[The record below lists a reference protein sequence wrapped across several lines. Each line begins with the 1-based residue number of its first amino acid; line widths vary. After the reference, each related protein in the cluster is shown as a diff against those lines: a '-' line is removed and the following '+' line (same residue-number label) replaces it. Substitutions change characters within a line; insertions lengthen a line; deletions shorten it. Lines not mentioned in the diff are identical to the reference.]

1 MSVKLKKGYF
11 RVFPFNPYIPLTGKW
26 TAVEQDNAYG
36 IYKDNSLVKSYSG
49 QAYGFGK
56 VLSIFNEEFVV
67 YMDGTGIAKYV
78 TNSGTSGNLVT
89 ANTKSSVVCF
99 GDCFVV
105 CSLNSTNDTI
115 TCTKYVIAGVHS
127 NPFAHPVST
136 QTLSNVSITGVIQHL
151 ESIKIS
157 DTEAYIAQLSTNQCV
172 KIAKGTNWTSD
183 DLSITKVSG
192 VIKGSATTLNL
203 PRAGAMVMNTN
214 LTRVYYNRNLDFY
227 CTIVFNG
234 ERPGY
239 NDSVDLTIYRASTN
253 TVIYSGNIVPGASG
267 NGTVNVRVYVDNNGD
282 GYVVMTYSTGTSNS
296 SAKLYR
302 LASGTLSQITSASA
316 SGGSGQKNGS
326 GILPLVNNIIPPLTM
341 YSGGSVRKKVSFTT
355 SSISISN
362 SSNTDVDTFGSA
374 VLELD

>member
-11 RVFPFNPYIPLTGKW
+11 RVFPFNPYVPLTGKW

-105 CSLNSTNDTI
+105 CSLNSANNAI

-127 NPFAHPVST
+127 NPFAHAVST
-136 QTLSNVSITGVIQHL
+136 QTLSGVSITGMVQHL

-172 KIAKGTNWTSD
+172 KISKGENWTSD

-192 VIKGSATTLNL
+192 TIKGSETTLPL
-203 PRAGAMVMNTN
+203 PRVGAIVLNTN
-214 LTRVYYNRNLDFY
+214 TTRVCYNRNLDFY

-239 NDSVDLTIYRASTN
+239 NTSVDLTIYRASTN
-253 TVIYSGNIVPGASG
+253 AVIYSGNIVTGASG
-267 NGTVNVRVYVDNNGD
+267 NGTVNVRVLVDNDGN

-296 SAKLYR
+296 SAKVFR
-302 LASGTLSQITSASA
+302 LSNGTLSQVASTSA
-316 SGGSGQKNGS
+316 SGGSGQRNGS
-326 GILPLVNNIIPPLTM
+326 GIMALVNNIIPPLTM

-355 SSISISN
+355 SSASVSDAN
-362 SSNTDVDTFGSA
+362 NTDVDTFGSA